1 MYNLKGA
8 KDLYNKDR
16 KPRDNR
22 IDEPTLQIS
31 VKHLYGR
38 R

>member
-1 MYNLKGA
+1 MYNLKGV

-16 KPRDNR
+16 KPRDNKR

-31 VKHLYGR
+31 VKHL
-38 R
+38 